1 MSKYSF
7 KTIKNYSP
15 NFDPIKRKFRDIKF
29 IILHYTGMKSERHAT
44 KRLTDSKSKVSSHYL
59 VKNDGKIVLIVPD
72 LYIAWHAGLSS
83 WKKYK
88 SLNKNSIGI
97 EISNPG
103 HNFNYKNFSFQQIN
117 SLVNLIKNL
126 IKKYKIKP
134 ENILGHSDISP
145 DRKKDPGEKFPWQ
158 YLYKKKIAFWH
169 DIDKKILLKNRVQ
182 KTSTKEQKLFVKNLY
197 KIGYSKNL
205 KFNQRK
211 YIKIITKAFQRRFR
225 QKLINGIIDQECLI
239 ISNNLIKKL
248 KN

>member
-88 SLNKNSIGI
+88 FLNKNSIGI

-103 HNFNYKNFSFQQIN
+103 HNFNYKKFSSKQIN
-117 SLVNLIKNL
+117 SIVNLSKSL
-126 IKKYKIKP
+126 IKKYKISP
-134 ENILGHSDISP
+134 ENILGHSDIAP
-145 DRKKDPGEKFPWQ
+145 DRKKDPGENFPWR
-158 YLYKKKIAFWH
+158 YLYKKKIALGF
-169 DIDKKILLKNRVQ
+169 DLNQKLLIKKRFQRTTN
-182 KTSTKEQKLFVKNLY
+182 KEQKIFVKNLN
-197 KIGYSKNL
+197 KIGYTKNL
-205 KFNQRK
+205 KMDQNK
-211 YIKIITKAFQRRFR
+211 YLKTITKAFQRRFR
-225 QKLINGIIDQECLI
+225 QKLINGKIDQECLI
-239 ISNNLIKKL
+239 ISNNLIEKL
-248 KN
+248 KK